1 MKKFL
6 SEKPLWTSAFV
17 FVVLFSIV
25 VLLSTVVF
33 TSWANHLKA
42 GVVLLTIWF
51 LYRLEGKTLLE
62 LGLTS
67 RQFYLLPIGL
77 GIGIVYFCLLFGMQM
92 LQNNISI
99 QFNQNIH
106 WGLFFNGLW
115 FLLGSVL
122 IEEFIFR
129 GYCFKKT
136 YEQIGV
142 VKANLIFAFLFIVYH
157 WFALNAWGN
166 WVAMLGL
173 ITTAF
178 GHILFATAFIQSRTL
193 FLPIGIHLGNNWAQ
207 RHFFAVKNMGI
218 GDTTTLN
225 DSLFSITVAEQ
236 QASTGQVIGSY
247 LITFV
252 CFLISTYLVWKWYN
266 RNTPLSI
273 SHIFKQ
279 FQSS

>member
-1 MKKFL
+1 MMTTF
-6 SEKPLWTSAFV
+6 WRYCNFDAFALV
-17 FVVLFSIV
+17 FIALFAIV

-42 GVVLLTIWF
+42 GVVLLSIWF
-51 LYRLEGKTLLE
+51 LYRLEGKTLSE
-62 LGLTS
+62 LGLS
-67 RQFYLLPIGL
+67 GRQFYLLPIGL
-77 GIGIVYFCLLFGMQM
+77 GIGILYFCLFFGLQM
-92 LQNNISI
+92 LQNDISI
-99 QFNQNIH
+99 QWNSNVN

-157 WFALNAWGN
+157 WFALNALGN
-166 WVAMLGL
+166 WAAMLGL

-207 RHFFAVKNMGI
+207 RHFFSVKNLGI
-218 GDTTTLN
+218 ADTTTLN
-225 DSLFSITVAEQ
+225 DSLFSINIAEQ
-236 QASTGQVIGSY
+236 QASTGQVLGSY
-247 LITFV
+247 FITFA
-252 CFLISTYLVWKWYN
+252 CFLISTYLIWKWYN

-273 SHIFKQ
+273 FNISR
-279 FQSS
+279 

>member
-6 SEKPLWTSAFV
+6 SEKPLWSSALV
-17 FVVLFSIV
+17 FIALFAIV
-25 VLLSTVVF
+25 VLLSAVVS

-42 GVVLLTIWF
+42 AVVLLTIWF
-51 LYRLEGKTLLE
+51 LYRLEGKNLSE

-67 RQFYLLPIGL
+67 RQFQLLPIGL
-77 GIGIVYFCLLFGMQM
+77 CVGILYFCMFFGLQM
-92 LQNNISI
+92 LQNDIAI
-99 QFNQNIH
+99 QWNQNIN
-106 WGLFFNGLW
+106 WGLFFNGLL
-115 FLLGSVL
+115 FILGSVL

-142 VKANLIFAFLFIVYH
+142 VKANAIFAFLFIAYH

-166 WVAMLGL
+166 WALMLEL
-173 ITTAF
+173 ITTGF

-207 RHFFAVKNMGI
+207 RHFFSIKNMDI
-218 GDTTTLN
+218 ADTTTIN
-225 DSLFSITVAEQ
+225 DSLFSITIAEQ
-236 QASTGQVIGSY
+236 QASTGQVLGSY
-247 LITFV
+247 VITFV
-252 CFLISTYLVWKWYN
+252 CFLISTYLIWKWYN

-273 SHIFKQ
+273 SLI
-279 FQSS
+279 SR